1 MDKNKKIIGLVGPMA
16 SGKGTIAEYLKKEKR
31 AEILKF
37 STPLRD
43 VLERL
48 HADISRINM
57 QNVSKALRESLGQD
71 LLAKVIA
78 GDVENSNE
86 EIVVVDGIR
95 RWDDI
100 KYLKEKKG
108 FILVAIDA
116 DVKIRY
122 ERLVKRGEN
131 EGDSNKTYE
140 EFLSDHEKETELTI
154 PEIMKSADKTID
166 NNGDLENLYNQINKI
181 INE

>member
-1 MDKNKKIIGLVGPMA
+1 MNKDKKIIGLVGPMA
-16 SGKGTIAEYLKKEKR
+16 SGKGTVAQYLNEKKG
-31 AEILKF
+31 AEIFKF

-48 HADISRINM
+48 HSDISRINM

-78 GDVENSNE
+78 EDVQNSNK

-100 KYLKEKKG
+100 KYLQEKKG
-108 FILVAIDA
+108 FILVAIEV

-122 ERLVKRGEN
+122 KRLVKRGEN

-140 EFLSDHEKETELTI
+140 EFLSDHKKEIELTI
-154 PEIMKSADKTID
+154 PEIVKSADKTID

-181 INE
+181 INQ